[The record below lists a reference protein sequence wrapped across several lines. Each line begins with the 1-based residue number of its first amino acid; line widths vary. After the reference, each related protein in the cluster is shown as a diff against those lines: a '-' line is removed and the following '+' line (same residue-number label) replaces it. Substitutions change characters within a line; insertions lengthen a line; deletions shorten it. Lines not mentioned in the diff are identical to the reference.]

1 MRSHLKD
8 VTLLVCDKHV
18 RTCWGHIRHRRKSNF
33 PLRPHTPQA
42 EVSSLSPENKDGSTA
57 GEEVQLME
65 VAWGGGGGRQER
77 VEASPGGIT
86 QSPEL
91 RLDYVDGKP
100 LESLK
105 RESNKIQLQFD
116 NSLTLSEGQ
125 KVCCRR
131 GRRRESGET
140 E

>member
-1 MRSHLKD
+1 MLGTHQAQKKEQLPPPS
-8 VTLLVCDKHV
+8 
-18 RTCWGHIRHRRKSNF
+18 
-33 PLRPHTPQA
+33 PQA
-42 EVSSLSPENKDGSTA
+42 EVSSLSPKNNKDGSTA

-91 RLDYVDGKP
+91 RSDYVDGKP

-105 RESNKIQLQFD
+105 QESNKIQLQFD

-131 GRRRESGET
+131 RRGRESGGT

>member
-1 MRSHLKD
+1 MLGTHQTQKKEQLPPP
-8 VTLLVCDKHV
+8 C
-18 RTCWGHIRHRRKSNF
+18 
-33 PLRPHTPQA
+33 PHTPQA

-91 RLDYVDGKP
+91 RSDYVDGKP

>member
-1 MRSHLKD
+1 M
-8 VTLLVCDKHV
+8 
-18 RTCWGHIRHRRKSNF
+18 
-33 PLRPHTPQA
+33 
-42 EVSSLSPENKDGSTA
+42 
-57 GEEVQLME
+57 
-65 VAWGGGGGRQER
+65 
-77 VEASPGGIT
+77 EASPGGIT

-91 RLDYVDGKP
+91 RSDYVDGKP

-105 RESNKIQLQFD
+105 QESNKIQLQFD

-131 GRRRESGET
+131 GRGRESGGT